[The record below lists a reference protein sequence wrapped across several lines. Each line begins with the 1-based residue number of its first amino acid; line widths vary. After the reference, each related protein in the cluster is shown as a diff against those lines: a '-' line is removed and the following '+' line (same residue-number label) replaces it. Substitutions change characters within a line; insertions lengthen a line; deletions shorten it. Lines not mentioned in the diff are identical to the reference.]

1 VAPHRQPRDST
12 GSNGRGVA
20 QFNQAGKVFSI
31 TKGYQA
37 GRWTHAEAPP
47 RRHSLAVVRD
57 IGDGEWVRM
66 SAADNPLVA
75 TAADEGPSP
84 WAGIW
89 IAEDIEQIVLGVQS
103 GSWIDGTLG
112 VVGAGLDGLALV
124 SDPAGA
130 LLQYGIAWL
139 IDHVRPLSEA
149 LDWLAG
155 DPAQIAAHA
164 QTWRNVAETVRVE
177 SAELLR
183 SVRWDVEEWTGTA
196 GDAYRAHADFGARR
210 LQTLGTAAD
219 GMALMTEGAGVLIG
233 TVRIMVRD
241 AIATVV
247 SRLIVYAAEL
257 LASLGAATPLVV
269 EQVTTLCASWGAKIA
284 RWLKGLIAS
293 LRKLTDAMRGLG
305 KGVDDLNRMDA
316 ETSGGRSPDAPEGRP
331 GGSPGPAGAS
341 TPPPWRGRDDIVG
354 PARGKDLLP
363 PHPRHPLAG
372 VRNGRVDEHNSVI
385 LRGNEGAVKADI
397 ELIAAGRA
405 RWDDTLDRY
414 VINGRSYCVEPAG
427 RVFPDS
433 GPGIAKLDRNE
444 YAALSEIAKAGGDVE
459 AVQIFNFAPRF
470 VNHPENIAKAK
481 AIYDGTYTG

>member
-1 VAPHRQPRDST
+1 
-12 GSNGRGVA
+12 
-20 QFNQAGKVFSI
+20 
-31 TKGYQA
+31 
-37 GRWTHAEAPP
+37 
-47 RRHSLAVVRD
+47 
-57 IGDGEWVRM
+57 M
-66 SAADNPLVA
+66 SAADNPLV
-75 TAADEGPSP
+75 TTPADDGPPP
-84 WAGIW
+84 WAGVW

-130 LLQYGIAWL
+130 LLQYGVAWL
-139 IDHVRPLSEA
+139 IEHVRPLSEA

-155 DPAQIAAHA
+155 NPAQIAAHA
-164 QTWRNVAETVRVE
+164 QTWRNVAESVRAE

-183 SVRWDVEEWTGTA
+183 SVRWDVEEWTGAA

-247 SRLIVYAAEL
+247 SRLIVYAGEL
-257 LASLGAATPLVV
+257 LASWGAATPLVV

-284 RWLKGLIAS
+284 RWLKGLLAS
-293 LRKLTDAMRGLG
+293 LRKLADAMRGLG
-305 KGVDDLNRMDA
+305 KGVDDLNRMDS
-316 ETSGGRSPDAPEGRP
+316 ETSGGRTPGAPEQRP
-331 GGSPGPAGAS
+331 DGSPGPAGAS
-341 TPPPWRGRDDIVG
+341 APPPWRGRDDIDG

-363 PHPRHPLAG
+363 PHPRHTLAG
-372 VRNGRVDEHNSVI
+372 ARNGWVADRNSVI
-385 LRGNEGAVKADI
+385 LRGNEPAVRADI
-397 ELIAAGRA
+397 EQIAAGQA
-405 RWDDTLDRY
+405 RWASDLDRY
-414 VINGRSYCVEPAG
+414 VINGRSYCVESGG

-433 GPGIAKLDRNE
+433 GPGIVKLDRNE
-444 YAALSEIAKAGGDVE
+444 YAALTEIAKANGDVE
-459 AVQIFNFAPRF
+459 AVEVFNFAPRF

-481 AIYDGTYTG
+481 AIYDGNYTG